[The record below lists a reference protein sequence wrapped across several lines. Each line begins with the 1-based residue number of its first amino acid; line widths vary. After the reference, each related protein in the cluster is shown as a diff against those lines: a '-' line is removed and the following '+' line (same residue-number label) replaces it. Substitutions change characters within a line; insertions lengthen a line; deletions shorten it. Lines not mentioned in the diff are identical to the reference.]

1 MIPGT
6 ETSEGKG
13 RGGGRRQVVQVYR
26 IVVVVVPSC
35 ATTSGSTVVRTA
47 AISYILQT
55 ANDHS
60 NIIRMHDELEYLL
73 CIVSPGGAI
82 SWRPG
87 NAAESELTFHSL
99 YPWGY
104 RVILSLLV
112 CDDGKPD
119 VEDEPS
125 KRAHDGVEEM
135 DGY

>member
-1 MIPGT
+1 MNFQGNLFYLLK
-6 ETSEGKG
+6 S
-13 RGGGRRQVVQVYR
+13 
-26 IVVVVVPSC
+26 IVNKFLKFFRHNQFIYS
-35 ATTSGSTVVRTA
+35 
-47 AISYILQT
+47 
-55 ANDHS
+55 
-60 NIIRMHDELEYLL
+60 DELEYLL